1 MEKKILGLSSSAVI
15 ESRNKYGS
23 NQLTKQAVES
33 FWDKYKGNFDD
44 PIIKIL
50 MVALIINVV
59 FVFLGKAHWYESV
72 GIAIAVLLATLVSTW
87 SEHKNEATFQQLQ
100 EDASKIKCKV
110 FRDGNITEIYIDD
123 IVTGDF
129 ILLQSGDKIPADGVI
144 YSGDLKV
151 DQATLNGESAEA
163 KKMKPSADSPFYK
176 SEDQLVEYDPDFDK
190 EIDFLDPHKLFRGTV
205 VCFGEAVMVAKRVG
219 DTSQYGKLALE
230 MQTEDRESPLKVK
243 LSDLADYISLFGY
256 IGGALIAVAFI
267 FKKIVLE
274 NGFNMARIIE
284 YVGIWQN
291 PVNDIVNAVIL
302 AVIIIVVAVPEGLP
316 MMIAMVLSLNMRKM
330 LNDNI
335 LVRKLVGIETS
346 GSLNILF
353 SDKTGTITKGQL
365 EVVTFISGENQ
376 PFNKFDEIMAELKEL
391 LHISVIHNTNALLSD
406 EGGVKKII
414 GGNATERALVG
425 FINMGESVD
434 YQLEKVFSIPFSS
447 DKKYS
452 ATQVR
457 SMGTK
462 MLPAYINLNN
472 NQSQD
477 SEHLTLIKGAPE
489 KIIGKCTQ
497 YYAHNGE
504 IRELTQSAIAN
515 LDNTMNELAAR
526 AIRVI
531 ALATSNE
538 PLEEDKTFSNM
549 TLVGIVGIR
558 DDVRPEAVSAIKE
571 VQGAGIQVVMI
582 TGDRRETAIAI
593 AKESGLMQDDDD
605 VILTSEELQKMSDD
619 ELKTVLP
626 KIRVIARAL
635 PTDKSRLVKVAQELN
650 LVVGMTGDGV
660 NDAPALKKS
669 DVGFAMGSGTEV
681 AKEAGDIVIL
691 DDNFISIEK
700 AVLYGRTI
708 FKSIRKFIIFQLSIN
723 VSAVLI
729 SFIGPLIGLVQPLTI
744 TQMLWVNLV
753 MDTLAALA
761 FGGEPAL
768 RRYMNDPPKRRDEK
782 IVSPDM
788 WSSILMGGIFISSLS
803 IFFLTSGWIADFF
816 RFGPD
821 GKHDMY
827 LYTGFFSFFVFIS
840 ILNGL
845 NARTETMNLFEHI
858 TQNMGF
864 VKVMSSILI
873 IQVVMTYIGGVILR
887 TYGLVLNEWLLI
899 IGLALLIIPLDL
911 LRKFIMHNILHKS

>member
-1 MEKKILGLSSSAVI
+1 MDKKILGLSSSAVL
-15 ESRNKYGS
+15 ESRESYGS
-23 NQLTKQAVES
+23 NQLTKQEVES

-50 MVALIINVV
+50 LVALAINVV
-59 FVFLGKAHWYESV
+59 FVFLGKAHWYESF
-72 GIAIAVLLATLVSTW
+72 GIAVAVLLATLVGTW

-110 FRDGNITEIYIDD
+110 FRDGNVTEIYIDD
-123 IVTGDF
+123 IVVGDF
-129 ILLQSGDKIPADGVI
+129 ILLQSGDKIPADGII
-144 YSGDLKV
+144 YSGNMKV

-163 KKMKPSADSPFYK
+163 KKLKPSTDSPFYK
-176 SEDQLVEYDPDFDK
+176 SDKQITDYDPDFDK

-205 VCFGEAVMVAKRVG
+205 VCSGEAVMVAKRVG

-243 LSDLADYISLFGY
+243 LSDLADSISLFGY

-284 YVGIWQN
+284 YVGVWQN

-365 EVVTFISGENQ
+365 EVITFISGENQ

-391 LHISVIHNTNALLSD
+391 LHISIAHNTNALFSD
-406 EGGVKKII
+406 EGGVTKII

-434 YQLEKVFSIPFSS
+434 YRMEKVFTLPFSS

-452 ATQVR
+452 ATEVR
-457 SMGTK
+457 STGTNA
-462 MLPAYINLNN
+462 LPSYIK
-472 NQSQD
+472 SQND
-477 SEHLTLIKGAPE
+477 AQESENVTLIKGAPE
-489 KIIGKCTQ
+489 KIIEKCTR
-497 YYAHNGE
+497 YYGHNGE
-504 IRELTQSAIAN
+504 IRELAKSDIAK

-593 AKESGLMQDDDD
+593 AKESGLMQSDDD
-605 VILTSEELQKMSDD
+605 VILTSEELQTISDD
-619 ELKTVLP
+619 ELKKLLP
-626 KIRVIARAL
+626 KVRVIARAL

-768 RRYMNDPPKRRDEK
+768 RRYMNEPPKRRDEK

-845 NARTETMNLFEHI
+845 NARTETMKLFEHI

-864 VKVMSSILI
+864 VKVMSSILV
-873 IQVVMTYIGGVILR
+873 IQVIMTYLGGVILR
-887 TYGLVLNEWLLI
+887 TYGLVFNEWLLI

>member
-1 MEKKILGLSSSAVI
+1 MDKKILGLSSSAVL
-15 ESRNKYGS
+15 EARNRYGS
-23 NQLTKQAVES
+23 NQLTKQEVES
-33 FWDKYKGNFDD
+33 FWDKYKGNFED
-44 PIIKIL
+44 PIIRIL
-50 MVALIINVV
+50 LVALAINII

-72 GIAIAVLLATLVSTW
+72 GIAVAVLLATLVGTW

-110 FRDGNITEIYIDD
+110 FRDGTVSEIEIDD

-129 ILLQSGDKIPADGVI
+129 VVLQPGDKIPADGII
-144 YSGDLKV
+144 YTGNLKV

-163 KKMKPSADSPFYK
+163 KKIKPPDDYSSDK
-176 SEDQLVEYDPDFDK
+176 DDQLV
-190 EIDFLDPHKLFRGTV
+190 DFLDPHKLFRGTV
-205 VCFGEAVMVAKRVG
+205 VCSGEATMEVKNVG
-219 DTSQYGKLALE
+219 DRTEYGKLALE
-230 MQTEDRESPLKVK
+230 MQTEDRDSPLKVK
-243 LSDLADYISLFGY
+243 LSGLADAISLFGY

-274 NGFNMARIIE
+274 NGFNMVRIIE
-284 YVGIWQN
+284 YVGVWQN

-316 MMIAMVLSLNMRKM
+316 MMIAMVLSMNMRKM

-365 EVVTFISGENQ
+365 EVISFISGENQ
-376 PFNKFDEIMAELKEL
+376 SFNKFDKIVKELKNL
-391 LHISVIHNTNALLSD
+391 LHLSITQNTNALFSESKD
-406 EGGVKKII
+406 GGKKII

-425 FINMGESVD
+425 FINMDEGAD
-434 YQLEKVFSIPFSS
+434 YDIEKISSIPFSS
-447 DKKYS
+447 DRKFS
-452 ATQVR
+452 ATQIK
-457 SMGTK
+457 SSTPIHG
-462 MLPAYINLNN
+462 
-472 NQSQD
+472 NQN
-477 SEHLTLIKGAPE
+477 LTLIKGAPE
-489 KIIGKCTQ
+489 KIIGKCKT
-497 YYAHNGE
+497 YYSHSGE
-504 IRELTQSAIAN
+504 IKPLSNSDIQKLEQ
-515 LDNTMNELAAR
+515 TMNDLAAR

-531 ALATSNE
+531 ALATSQE
-538 PLEEDKTFSNM
+538 TIDEEKPLTEM

-558 DDVRPEAVSAIKE
+558 DEVRPEAVSAIKE

-582 TGDRRETAIAI
+582 TGDRKETAIAI
-593 AKESGLMQDDDD
+593 AKESGLIQNGNDA
-605 VILTSEELQKMSDD
+605 VLTSEDLQKLSDD
-619 ELKTVLP
+619 ELKKMLP
-626 KIRVIARAL
+626 QIRVIARAL

-708 FKSIRKFIIFQLSIN
+708 FKSIRKFVVFQLTIN

-729 SFIGPLIGLVQPLTI
+729 SFIGPLIGLVQPLSI

-768 RRYMNDPPKRRDEK
+768 KRYMNELPKRRDED
-782 IVSPDM
+782 IVSTDM
-788 WSSILMGGIFISSLS
+788 RSSIFTGGIFISALS
-803 IFFLTSGWIADFF
+803 IYFLTTGWIADSF

-821 GKHDMY
+821 GSHDMY

-845 NARTETMNLFEHI
+845 NARTDSLNLFEHI

-864 VKVMSSILI
+864 IKVMSFILA
-873 IQVVMTYIGGVILR
+873 IQVVMTYAGGVILR

-899 IGLALLIIPLDL
+899 IGLAFLIIPLDL
-911 LRKFIMHNILHKS
+911 CRKLIIRSMANKS

>member
-1 MEKKILGLSSSAVI
+1 METKISGLSSSAAL
-15 ESRNKYGS
+15 ESRKSYGS
-23 NQLTKQAVES
+23 NQLTKQEVES

-50 MVALIINVV
+50 LVALAINVG
-59 FVFLGKAHWYESV
+59 FVFIGKAHWYESV
-72 GIAIAVLLATLVSTW
+72 GIAVAVLLATLVGTW

-110 FRDGNITEIYIDD
+110 FRDGVINEIYIDD
-123 IVTGDF
+123 IVVGDF

-163 KKMKPSADSPFYK
+163 KKIKDEKIAVNSNT
-176 SEDQLVEYDPDFDK
+176 VIYDPDFDK
-190 EIDFLDPHKLFRGTV
+190 ETDFLDQHKLFRGTV
-205 VCFGEAVMVAKRVG
+205 VCSGEAVMVAKRVG

-230 MQTEDRESPLKVK
+230 MQTEERESPLKVK
-243 LSDLADYISLFGY
+243 LSDLADSISLFGY

-274 NGFNMARIIE
+274 NGFNMARIME
-284 YVGIWQN
+284 YVSIWQN

-365 EVVTFISGENQ
+365 EVVTFISGKNQ
-376 PFNKFDEIMAELKEL
+376 SFNKFDEIMAELKEL
-391 LHISVIHNTNALLSD
+391 LHISIAQNTNALFCED
-406 EGGVKKII
+406 KDCTKVI
-414 GGNATERALVG
+414 GGNATERALVS
-425 FINMGESVD
+425 FINMGEKVD
-434 YQLEKVFSIPFSS
+434 YQIEKVFSVPFSS

-452 ATQVR
+452 ATQIKGSGSA
-457 SMGTK
+457 SMHPNIIK
-462 MLPAYINLNN
+462 NA
-472 NQSQD
+472 D
-477 SEHLTLIKGAPE
+477 SDNLTLIKGAPE
-489 KIIGKCTQ
+489 KIIGKCTK
-497 YYAHNGE
+497 YYEHNGE
-504 IRELTQSAIAN
+504 IKELTKSDVDN
-515 LDNTMNELAAR
+515 LEQTMNDLAAR

-538 PLEEDKTFSNM
+538 PLEQEDTIEGTNSLKEM

-558 DDVRPEAVSAIKE
+558 DEVRPEAVSAIKE

-593 AKESGLMQDDDD
+593 AKESGLIQSDAD
-605 VILTSEELQKMSDD
+605 VILTSEELKTISDD
-619 ELKTVLP
+619 ELKKILP

-708 FKSIRKFIIFQLSIN
+708 FKSIRKFIVFQLSIN

-768 RRYMNDPPKRRDEK
+768 RRYMQELPKRRDEK
-782 IVSPDM
+782 IVSADM
-788 WSSILMGGIFISSLS
+788 WSSILMGGIFVSSLS
-803 IFFLTSGWIADFF
+803 IVFLTSGWIADFF

-873 IQVVMTYIGGVILR
+873 IQVVMTYAGGVILR
-887 TYGLVLNEWLLI
+887 TYGLAFNEWLLI
-899 IGLALLIIPLDL
+899 IALALLIIPLDL
-911 LRKFIMHNILHKS
+911 LRKFIMHSMLKKS

>member
-1 MEKKILGLSSSAVI
+1 MEKKILGLSSSAVV
-15 ESRNKYGS
+15 EARKSYGS
-23 NQLTKQAVES
+23 NQLTKQEVES

-50 MVALIINVV
+50 LVALAINVI
-59 FVFLGKAHWYESV
+59 FVFIGKAHWYESF
-72 GIAIAVLLATLVSTW
+72 GIAIAVLLATLVGTW

-100 EDASKIKCKV
+100 DDASKIKCKV
-110 FRDGNITEIYIDD
+110 FRDGSIAEIDIDD
-123 IVTGDF
+123 IVVGDF
-129 ILLQSGDKIPADGVI
+129 ILLQSGDKIPADGI
-144 YSGDLKV
+144 IFSGSIKV

-163 KKMKPSADSPFYK
+163 KKLKPSDDSSFYRSNK
-176 SEDQLVEYDPDFDK
+176 QITDYDPDFDK

-205 VCFGEAVMVAKRVG
+205 VCSGEAVMVAKRVG
-219 DTSQYGKLALE
+219 DASQYGKLALE

-243 LSDLADYISLFGY
+243 LGDLADSISLFGY

-274 NGFNMARIIE
+274 NDFNMAKILE
-284 YVGIWQN
+284 YVSIWQN
-291 PVNDIVNAVIL
+291 PANDIVNAVIL

-365 EVVTFISGENQ
+365 EVVTFISGENK
-376 PFNKFDEIMAELKEL
+376 PFNKFDEIMTELKEL
-391 LHISVIHNTNALLSD
+391 LHISIAHNTNALFSD
-406 EGGVKKII
+406 EGGVTKII

-425 FINMGESVD
+425 FINMGERVD
-434 YQLEKVFSIPFSS
+434 YQMEKVFTIPFSS

-452 ATQVR
+452 ATQIKAKGEPSLQPSVIKN
-457 SMGTK
+457 SDT
-462 MLPAYINLNN
+462 
-472 NQSQD
+472 D
-477 SEHLTLIKGAPE
+477 DLTLIKGAPE
-489 KIIGKCTQ
+489 KIIEKCTT
-497 YYAHNGE
+497 YYSYNGE
-504 IRELTQSAIAN
+504 IKELAKSDIAN
-515 LDNTMNELAAR
+515 LEKTMNELAAR

-538 PLEEDKTFSNM
+538 PLEEDKPFSEM

-558 DDVRPEAVSAIKE
+558 DDVRAEAISAIKE

-593 AKESGLMQDDDD
+593 AKESGLMQSDDD
-605 VILTSEELQKMSDD
+605 VILTSEELQTISDD
-619 ELKTVLP
+619 ELKKVLP

-768 RRYMNDPPKRRDEK
+768 RRYMNELPKRRDEK
-782 IVSPDM
+782 IVSSDM
-788 WSSILMGGIFISSLS
+788 WSAILMGGIFVSSLS
-803 IFFLTSGWIADFF
+803 IFFLTSDWIADFF

-821 GKHDMY
+821 GSHDMY

-864 VKVMSSILI
+864 VKVMSSILA
-873 IQVVMTYIGGVILR
+873 IQVIMTYLGGVILR
-887 TYGLVLNEWLLI
+887 THGLVFKEWLLI

-911 LRKFIMHNILHKS
+911 LRKFIMHNLLHKS

>member
-1 MEKKILGLSSSAVI
+1 MDKKILGLSSSAVL
-15 ESRNKYGS
+15 EARDRYGS
-23 NQLTKQAVES
+23 NQLTKQEVES

-44 PIIKIL
+44 PIIRIL
-50 MVALIINVV
+50 LVALAINVV

-72 GIAIAVLLATLVSTW
+72 GIAVAVLLATLVGTW
-87 SEHKNEATFQQLQ
+87 SEYKNEATFQQLQ

-110 FRDGNITEIYIDD
+110 FRDGTVTEIYIDD
-123 IVTGDF
+123 IVAGDF
-129 ILLQSGDKIPADGVI
+129 VMLQPGDKIPADGII
-144 YSGDLKV
+144 YRGNLKV

-163 KKMKPSADSPFYK
+163 KKIKAPENYQDESK
-176 SEDQLVEYDPDFDK
+176 SV
-190 EIDFLDPHKLFRGTV
+190 DFLDPHRLFRDTV
-205 VCFGEAVMVAKRVG
+205 VCSGEATMVVKSVG
-219 DTSQYGKLALE
+219 DHTEYGKLALE
-230 MQTEDRESPLKVK
+230 MQTEDRDSPLKVK
-243 LSDLADYISLFGY
+243 LGDLADSISLFGY
-256 IGGALIAVAFI
+256 IGGTLIAVAFI
-267 FKKIVLE
+267 FKKIILE
-274 NGFNMARIIE
+274 NGFNMARIVE
-284 YVGIWQN
+284 YVSIWQN

-316 MMIAMVLSLNMRKM
+316 MMIAMVLSMNMRKM

-365 EVVTFISGENQ
+365 EVISFISGENR
-376 PFNKFDEIMAELKEL
+376 PFSKFNDIIKELKDL
-391 LHISVIHNTNALLSD
+391 LHISIMQNTNALFSED
-406 EGGVKKII
+406 KGVRKVI
-414 GGNATERALVG
+414 GGNATERALVS
-425 FINMGESVD
+425 FINMGEGVD
-434 YQLEKVFSIPFSS
+434 DQVEKIFSIPFSS
-447 DKKYS
+447 DRKFS
-452 ATQVR
+452 ATQIR
-457 SMGTK
+457 SSTQ
-462 MLPAYINLNN
+462 INGN
-472 NQSQD
+472 S
-477 SEHLTLIKGAPE
+477 SLTLIKGAPE
-489 KIIGKCTQ
+489 KILEKCRT
-497 YYAHNGE
+497 YYSHSGE
-504 IRELTQSAIAN
+504 IKELTESAIAQ
-515 LDNTMNELAAR
+515 LEQTMNDLAER

-531 ALATSNE
+531 ALATSQQ
-538 PLEEDKTFSNM
+538 PLEEDTPLTEM

-558 DDVRPEAVSAIKE
+558 DEVRPEAVSAIKE

-593 AKESGLMQDDDD
+593 AKESGLIQDEADI
-605 VILTSEELQKMSDD
+605 ILTSEELQTISDD
-619 ELKTVLP
+619 ELKKMLP

-708 FKSIRKFIIFQLSIN
+708 FKSIRKFVVFQLSIN

-729 SFIGPLIGLVQPLTI
+729 SFIGPLIGLVQPLSI

-768 RRYMNDPPKRRDEK
+768 KRYMNELPKRRDEK
-782 IVSPDM
+782 IVSTDM
-788 WSSILMGGIFISSLS
+788 WSSILTGGIFISALS
-803 IFFLTSGWIADFF
+803 IAFLTSAFIADFF

-821 GKHDMY
+821 GSHDMY

-864 VKVMSSILI
+864 LKVMSSILV
-873 IQVVMTYIGGVILR
+873 IQVIMTYAGGVILR
-887 TYGLVLNEWLLI
+887 TYGLVFREWILI
-899 IGLALLIIPLDL
+899 LCLAFLIIPLDL
-911 LRKFIMHNILHKS
+911 LRKFIMHSMSSKS

>member
-1 MEKKILGLSSSAVI
+1 MDNKILGLSSSAVL
-15 ESRNKYGS
+15 EARNKYGS
-23 NQLTKQAVES
+23 NQLTKQEVES
-33 FWDKYKGNFDD
+33 FWDKYKGNFED
-44 PIIKIL
+44 PIIRIL
-50 MVALIINVV
+50 LVALAINII

-72 GIAIAVLLATLVSTW
+72 GIAVAVLLATLVGTW

-110 FRDGNITEIYIDD
+110 FRDGTITEIYIDD
-123 IVTGDF
+123 IVAGDF
-129 ILLQSGDKIPADGVI
+129 VVLQPGDKIPADGI
-144 YSGDLKV
+144 IHTGNLKV

-163 KKMKPSADSPFYK
+163 KKNQAPANYRDESQS
-176 SEDQLVEYDPDFDK
+176 V
-190 EIDFLDPHKLFRGTV
+190 DFLDPYKLFRGTV
-205 VCFGEAVMVAKRVG
+205 VCSGEATMVVKSVG
-219 DTSQYGKLALE
+219 DSTEYGKLALE
-230 MQTEDRESPLKVK
+230 MQTDDRDSPLKVK
-243 LSDLADYISLFGY
+243 LADLAHSISLFGY
-256 IGGALIAVAFI
+256 IGGTLIAVAFI

-274 NGFNMARIIE
+274 NGFDMVRIIA
-284 YVGIWQN
+284 YVGVWQN

-316 MMIAMVLSLNMRKM
+316 MMIAMVLSMNMRKM

-365 EVVTFISGENQ
+365 EVINFISGDNKV
-376 PFNKFDEIMAELKEL
+376 FNKFDDIVKELKDL
-391 LHISVIHNTNALLSD
+391 LHISIIHNTNALFCTDNESCK
-406 EGGVKKII
+406 VI

-425 FINMGESVD
+425 FINMGQGANNQV
-434 YQLEKVFSIPFSS
+434 EKVFSIPFSS
-447 DKKYS
+447 DRKFS
-452 ATQVR
+452 ATQIKSANLINSTISR
-457 SMGTK
+457 SNGTET
-462 MLPAYINLNN
+462 IDNN
-472 NQSQD
+472 SHN
-477 SEHLTLIKGAPE
+477 LTLIKGAPE
-489 KIIGKCTQ
+489 KIIGQCRT
-497 YYAHNGE
+497 YYSHSGQIKEFTDADAASLE
-504 IRELTQSAIAN
+504 Q
-515 LDNTMNELAAR
+515 TMNDLAER

-531 ALATSNE
+531 ALATSQE
-538 PLEEDKTFSNM
+538 ALEEDKPLTEM

-558 DDVRPEAVSAIKE
+558 DEVRPEAVSAIKE

-582 TGDRRETAIAI
+582 TGDRKETAIAI
-593 AKESGLMQDDDD
+593 AKESGLIQNGEDA
-605 VILTSEELQKMSDD
+605 VLTSEDLQKMSDD
-619 ELKTVLP
+619 ELKKLLP
-626 KIRVIARAL
+626 EIRVIARAL

-708 FKSIRKFIIFQLSIN
+708 FKSIRKFIVFQLSIN

-729 SFIGPLIGLVQPLTI
+729 SFIGPLIGLVQPLSI

-768 RRYMNDPPKRRDEK
+768 KRYMNELPKRRDEK
-782 IVSPDM
+782 IVSTDM
-788 WSSILMGGIFISSLS
+788 WSSILTGGVFISVLS
-803 IFFLTSGWIADFF
+803 IFFLTSDTIADFF

-821 GKHDMY
+821 GSHDMY

-845 NARTETMNLFEHI
+845 NARTDTLNLFEHI
-858 TQNMGF
+858 NQNTGF
-864 VKVMSSILI
+864 IKVMSSILG
-873 IQVVMTYIGGVILR
+873 IQIVMTYAGGVILR

-899 IGLALLIIPLDL
+899 VSLALLIIPLDL
-911 LRKFIMHNILHKS
+911 CRKLVIRSFANRG

>member
-1 MEKKILGLSSSAVI
+1 MDKKILGLSSEAAL
-15 ESRNKYGS
+15 EARNRYGS
-23 NQLTKQAVES
+23 NQLTKQEVES

-50 MVALIINVV
+50 LVALAINVL
-59 FVFLGKAHWYESV
+59 FVFFGKAHWYESV
-72 GIAIAVLLATLVSTW
+72 GIAVAVLLATLVGTW

-110 FRDGNITEIYIDD
+110 FRDGDVTEIYIDD
-123 IVTGDF
+123 IVAGDYVV
-129 ILLQSGDKIPADGVI
+129 LQSGDKIPADGI
-144 YSGDLKV
+144 IHTGNLKV

-163 KKMKPSADSPFYK
+163 RKVKPPADYR
-176 SEDQLVEYDPDFDK
+176 EDEKGV
-190 EIDFLDPHKLFRGTV
+190 DFLDPHRLFRGTV
-205 VCFGEAVMVAKRVG
+205 VCSGEATMVVKSVG
-219 DTSQYGKLALE
+219 DRTEYGKLALE
-230 MQTEDRESPLKVK
+230 MQTEDRDSPLKVK
-243 LSDLADYISLFGY
+243 LGDLAHSISTFGY

-274 NGFNMARIIE
+274 NGFNMARILE
-284 YVGIWQN
+284 YVAIWQN

-316 MMIAMVLSLNMRKM
+316 MMIAMVLSMNMRKM

-365 EVVTFISGENQ
+365 EVITFISGDNQ
-376 PFNKFDEIMAELKEL
+376 PFNRFDEIIAELKEL
-391 LHISVIHNTNALLSD
+391 LHISIMQNTNALFSGD
-406 EGGVKKII
+406 KGERKII

-425 FINMGESVD
+425 FINMGEDVD
-434 YQLEKVFSIPFSS
+434 YQVEKIFSIPFSS
-447 DKKYS
+447 DRKFS
-452 ATQVR
+452 ATQIR
-457 SMGTK
+457 SVAKINGT
-462 MLPAYINLNN
+462 N
-472 NQSQD
+472 D
-477 SEHLTLIKGAPE
+477 LTLIKGAPE
-489 KIIGKCTQ
+489 KILGECSS
-497 YYAHNGE
+497 YYGNNGE
-504 IRELTQSAIAN
+504 IRELTKSDISN
-515 LDNTMNELAAR
+515 LEKTMNDLAAR

-531 ALATSNE
+531 ALATSQE
-538 PLEEDKTFSNM
+538 ALEEDKSLTGM
-549 TLVGIVGIR
+549 TLVGVVGIR
-558 DDVRPEAVSAIKE
+558 DEVRPEAVSAIKE

-582 TGDRRETAIAI
+582 TGDRKETAIAI
-593 AKESGLMQDDDD
+593 AKESGLIQNGEDM
-605 VILTSEELQKMSDD
+605 VLTSEELQTISDD
-619 ELKTVLP
+619 ELKKMLP

-708 FKSIRKFIIFQLSIN
+708 FKSIRKFVVFQLSIN
-723 VSAVLI
+723 VSAVII
-729 SFIGPLIGLVQPLTI
+729 SFMGPLMGLVQPLSI

-768 RRYMNDPPKRRDEK
+768 KRYMNELPKRRDEK
-782 IVSPDM
+782 IVSTDM
-788 WSSILMGGIFISSLS
+788 WSSILTGGLFISVLSLY
-803 IFFLTSGWIADFF
+803 FLKASWIADSF
-816 RFGPD
+816 RTAPD
-821 GKHDMY
+821 GTHDIY

-845 NARTETMNLFEHI
+845 NARTDTMNLFEHI
-858 TQNMGF
+858 TKNMGF
-864 VKVMSSILI
+864 VKVMSSILV
-873 IQVVMTYIGGVILR
+873 IQVIMTYAGGVILR
-887 TYGLVLNEWLLI
+887 SYGLVFNEWLLI
-899 IGLALLIIPLDL
+899 VSLAFLIIPLDL
-911 LRKFIMHNILHKS
+911 FRKFIMHSFFSKA

>member
-1 MEKKILGLSSSAVI
+1 MDKKISGLSSSAAL
-15 ESRNKYGS
+15 EAKKNHGS
-23 NQLTKQAVES
+23 NQLTKHEVES

-50 MVALIINVV
+50 LIALTINVV
-59 FVFLGKAHWYESV
+59 FVFIGKAHWYESV
-72 GIAIAVLLATLVSTW
+72 GIAVAVLLATLVGTW

-110 FRDGNITEIYIDD
+110 FRDGNISEIDIDE
-123 IVTGDF
+123 IVVGDF
-129 ILLQSGDKIPADGVI
+129 VLLQSGDKIPADGII
-144 YSGDLKV
+144 YSGDIKV

-163 KKMKPSADSPFYK
+163 KKLPPPQNSPYYK
-176 SEDQLVEYDPDFDK
+176 DGKLIESFDPNFDK
-190 EIDFLDPHKLFRGTV
+190 ETDFLDQNKLFRGTV
-205 VCFGEAVMVAKRVG
+205 VCSGEAVMMVKRVG
-219 DTSQYGKLALE
+219 DASQYGKLALE
-230 MQTEDRESPLKVK
+230 MQAEDRESPLKLK
-243 LSDLADYISLFGY
+243 LSHLADSISLFGY

-274 NGFNMARIIE
+274 NDFSMSKIMD
-284 YVGIWQN
+284 YVVIWQN
-291 PVNDIVNAVIL
+291 PANDIVNAVIL

-365 EVVTFISGENQ
+365 EVITFINGENRS
-376 PFNKFDEIMAELKEL
+376 FNKFQDIVPNIKKLLNISIMQ
-391 LHISVIHNTNALLSD
+391 NTNALFSN
-406 EGGVKKII
+406 EGGSTKII

-425 FINMGESVD
+425 FINLDENGKLSQNANLSID
-434 YQLEKVFSIPFSS
+434 ATSNFEKVFSIPFSS

-452 ATQVR
+452 ATQIK
-457 SMGTK
+457 GD
-462 MLPAYINLNN
+462 YN
-472 NQSQD
+472 
-477 SEHLTLIKGAPE
+477 LTLIKGAPE
-489 KIIGKCTQ
+489 KIIEKCTT
-497 YYAHNGE
+497 YYDDNSE
-504 IRELTQSAIAN
+504 IKELTKSAIAN
-515 LDNTMNELAAR
+515 LDKTMNELAAR

-531 ALATSNE
+531 AIATSSE
-538 PLEEDKTFSNM
+538 PLKEDTPLDKM
-549 TLVGIVGIR
+549 TLLGIVGIR
-558 DDVRPEAVSAIKE
+558 DEVRQEAISAIKE

-593 AKESGLMQDDDD
+593 AKESGLIQSDKDI
-605 VILTSEELQKMSDD
+605 ILTSEELQTISDD
-619 ELKTVLP
+619 ELKKILP
-626 KIRVIARAL
+626 KVRVIARAL

-768 RRYMNDPPKRRDEK
+768 RRYMNELPKRRDEK
-782 IVSPDM
+782 IVSDDM
-788 WSSILMGGIFISSLS
+788 WSAILMGGIFISGLS
-803 IFFLTSGWIADFF
+803 IFFLTSDWIADFF

-858 TQNMGF
+858 NQNMGF
-864 VKVMSSILI
+864 VKVMSSILLIQI
-873 IQVVMTYIGGVILR
+873 IMTYMGGVILR
-887 TYGLVLNEWLLI
+887 THGLVFKEWLLI
-899 IGLALLIIPLDL
+899 IVLALLIIPLDL
-911 LRKFIMHNILHKS
+911 LRKFIMHSILKKS